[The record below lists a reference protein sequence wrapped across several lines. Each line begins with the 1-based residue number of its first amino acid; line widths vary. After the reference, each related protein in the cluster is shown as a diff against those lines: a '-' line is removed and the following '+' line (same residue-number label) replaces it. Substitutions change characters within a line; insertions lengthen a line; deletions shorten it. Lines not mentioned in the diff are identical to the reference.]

1 MADSSV
7 DERPQP
13 PGEVLNEKF
22 SAFVKFAST
31 SITRAKQ
38 VIVLSIYLFL
48 FIYLLVYS

>member
-38 VIVLSIYLFL
+38 VIVLSLL
-48 FIYLLVYS
+48 FIYFYLFIY